1 MRYLGLMTGKEAIR
15 LAKEES
21 GLTEYQIATRLGVSI
36 SVVKRYLDKDD
47 IYLPSLEML
56 PRLCVVLGN
65 TLLLDWQ
72 EIRLEKEERLYEV
85 DMQVVPLAA
94 TTIMETLSPFA
105 KISESVKQ
113 SRYEDITE
121 ALDEV
126 LFQCARIRSALR
138 LGSSSSRKKKGGV
151 FSCPLWSFWNRH

>member
-1 MRYLGLMTGKEAIR
+1 
-15 LAKEES
+15 
-21 GLTEYQIATRLGVSI
+21 
-36 SVVKRYLDKDD
+36 
-47 IYLPSLEML
+47 ML

>member
-36 SVVKRYLDKDD
+36 SVVKRYLNKDD

-151 FSCPLWSFWNRH
+151 FSCPLLCFWNRH

>member
-36 SVVKRYLDKDD
+36 SVVKRYLNKDD

-72 EIRLEKEERLYEV
+72 EIRLEKKKDSMKLTCRLSHL
-85 DMQVVPLAA
+85 QPQL
-94 TTIMETLSPFA
+94 
-105 KISESVKQ
+105 
-113 SRYEDITE
+113 
-121 ALDEV
+121 
-126 LFQCARIRSALR
+126 
-138 LGSSSSRKKKGGV
+138 
-151 FSCPLWSFWNRH
+151 